1 MTPAGTEAPRS
12 LPSDQPPEERSW
24 SPLPLDKRSWPVSM
38 LPGQI
43 VVVTT
48 TSVDGRVDAAP
59 KSWVS
64 MASFDPPVVGFG
76 CSTGHRTYRNIKAT
90 GRFTVN
96 VLPAALAD
104 RAWALLTAEGGA
116 RLGAAGLTLL
126 RGTHPGPPRVAQC
139 TAHLE
144 CTHDQTVTFGGQEC
158 FVFGRIVAA
167 DIDERAFEADEP
179 LAAYQRIDPVF
190 YLHDRHVAGL
200 APPVDHGRR
209 PA

>member
-1 MTPAGTEAPRS
+1 MHTGTEAPRG
-12 LPSDQPPEERSW
+12 LPRVQPPEERAW
-24 SPLPLDKRSWPVSM
+24 SPLPLSKRSWPVSM

-48 TSVDGRVDAAP
+48 TSADGRVNAAP

-76 CSTGHRTYRNIKAT
+76 CSTGHCTYRNITAT

-96 VLPAALAD
+96 ILPAALAD
-104 RAWALLTAEGGA
+104 RAWALLTAERST
-116 RLGAAGLTLL
+116 RLSAAGLTLL
-126 RGTHPGPPRVAQC
+126 PGTPPGPPRVAQC

-144 CTHDQTVTFGGQEC
+144 CTHDQTVTFGRQEC

-167 DIDERAFEADEP
+167 DIDERVLKAGEP
-179 LAAYQRIDPVF
+179 RAAYQRIDPVF
-190 YLHDRHVAGL
+190 YLHDRLVAGI
-200 APPVDHGRR
+200 APPVDHGCH
-209 PA
+209 PT